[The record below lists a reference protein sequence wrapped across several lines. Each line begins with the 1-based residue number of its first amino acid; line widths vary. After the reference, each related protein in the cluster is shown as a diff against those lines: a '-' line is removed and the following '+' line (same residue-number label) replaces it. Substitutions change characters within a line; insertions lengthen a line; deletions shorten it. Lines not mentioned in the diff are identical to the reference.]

1 MRSEAGSLWS
11 LAAGLVSDFPLSK
24 QKTHS
29 PNSSLKKKGRN
40 VEAVRI
46 LLWCVSTHRF
56 SPAFCEWRV
65 QFRWVFFSVGG
76 RRRRFERD
84 AASKASKLGKGN
96 QQLRASERRGRS
108 QGAHGYWLNSL
119 GHCVCGC
126 VAVVWV
132 VG

>member
-1 MRSEAGSLWS
+1 MVRQHTPVLPSVLRMASAVS
-11 LAAGLVSDFPLSK
+11 MGLLF
-24 QKTHS
+24 
-29 PNSSLKKKGRN
+29 
-40 VEAVRI
+40 
-46 LLWCVSTHRF
+46 
-56 SPAFCEWRV
+56 
-65 QFRWVFFSVGG
+65 VGG

-84 AASKASKLGKGN
+84 AASKLGKGN

-119 GHCVCGC
+119 GHCVWVC